1 MCNVYQYSFLTIA
14 AQSARSHTVG
24 CFARRSHLM
33 HIPCKLFEEANGE
46 ATFVDISG
54 DTLKHKKDRVLKD
67 SPLYSRV
74 WTIQERLLS
83 PRILHFGAMPRW
95 ECCER
100 MEWEGG
106 GKFEDQDSQ
115 SRPESIRSIA
125 SSDKFD
131 DEKSPGI
138 LKLAQQWEE
147 IIQMYTKSEVT
158 VSSDRSVALQGVIT
172 YLEQATGYKNL
183 AGLWRPTLLPSFF
196 GYTVHGHQQTLILRF
211 MYLHGCGLG

>member
-1 MCNVYQYSFLTIA
+1 
-14 AQSARSHTVG
+14 
-24 CFARRSHLM
+24 
-33 HIPCKLFEEANGE
+33 
-46 ATFVDISG
+46 
-54 DTLKHKKDRVLKD
+54 
-67 SPLYSRV
+67 
-74 WTIQERLLS
+74 
-83 PRILHFGAMPRW
+83 
-95 ECCER
+95 

-131 DEKSPGI
+131 DKKSPGI